1 MISLVHGAALAGGIV
16 LMSRPFCFLSR
27 AIGGGIVVA
36 TAVLMASPARAD
48 QTLMV
53 SDNSRVDCIASARE
67 LTRISLIG
75 DEIASVSKLE
85 TGNPQEDFSVVNEPL
100 RGDIYLSVPD
110 GFTPQRLSFFL
121 TSKKG
126 YVYKLSCR
134 LQAGEAQQVFLS
146 NPAIAKDGESAGAAP
161 AVASVDPREQ
171 ATRLIQAMYASA
183 IVDGFQIRQTVRS
196 AVNVGDL
203 KVQMVA
209 EYRGAQLSGK
219 VFRIEN
225 KGERELDLSKVQIAP
240 ADSIA
245 FTVAEP
251 KLGPGKATS
260 AYVVQPSG
268 GVQ

>member
-1 MISLVHGAALAGGIV
+1 MISFLHGTALAGGV
-16 LMSRPFCFLSR
+16 
-27 AIGGGIVVA
+27 
-36 TAVLMASPARAD
+36 VLMARPLCLGSRYIGAGLFLGAAMLIATPAFAD

-53 SDNSRVDCIASARE
+53 SDNSRVDCIASSRD
-67 LTRISLIG
+67 LTRISLVG

-110 GFTPQRLSFFL
+110 GFSPQRLSFFL

-146 NPAIAKDGESAGAAP
+146 NPAIAREGEPAP
-161 AVASVDPREQ
+161 VAVAQVDPREH

-183 IVDGFQIRQTVRS
+183 LPDGFQVRQTVRN
-196 AVNVGDL
+196 AVNVGDI
-203 KVQMVA
+203 KVQMIS
-209 EYRGAQLSGK
+209 EYRGAQLTGK

-225 KGERELDLSKVQIAP
+225 KGAQEMDLTKVQIAP

-251 KLGPGKATS
+251 KLAPGQVTT

-268 GVQ
+268 AVQ